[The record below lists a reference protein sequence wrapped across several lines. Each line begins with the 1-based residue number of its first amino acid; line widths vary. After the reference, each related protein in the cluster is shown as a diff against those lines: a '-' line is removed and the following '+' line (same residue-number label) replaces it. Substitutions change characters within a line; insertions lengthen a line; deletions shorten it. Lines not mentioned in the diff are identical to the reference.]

1 MTARKSWMSP
11 RLGALSLALAVTAA
25 AGTTPRPAD
34 PLTFTTH
41 DGKQVSLA
49 DYKGKRVVVMFFS
62 TDCPHCQR
70 AATQLA
76 PLYPELAKNGV
87 EILGLAMNPTADKN
101 LANFIKTYKVA
112 FPTGL
117 SNRNQFMA
125 FARLSVMQNFYY
137 PYLLFV
143 DPAGQVREEHQGSER
158 AWFDQFELNLLQTID
173 RITVTPHVP
182 AGPSR

>member
-1 MTARKSWMSP
+1 MMTIRKV
-11 RLGALSLALAVTAA
+11 LCCGLLAVALAATAA

-34 PLTFTTH
+34 PLSFTTH
-41 DGKQVSLA
+41 DGKKVSLA
-49 DYKGKRVVVMFFS
+49 DYKGKSVVVMFFS

-76 PLYPELAKNGV
+76 PLYPELKKNGV

-101 LANFIKTYKVA
+101 LGNFIRTHNVA

-117 SNRNQFMA
+117 SNRNQFNA

-158 AWFDQFELNLLQTID
+158 AWFGEFELNLLKTID
-173 RITVTPHVP
+173 KLK
-182 AGPSR
+182 AK